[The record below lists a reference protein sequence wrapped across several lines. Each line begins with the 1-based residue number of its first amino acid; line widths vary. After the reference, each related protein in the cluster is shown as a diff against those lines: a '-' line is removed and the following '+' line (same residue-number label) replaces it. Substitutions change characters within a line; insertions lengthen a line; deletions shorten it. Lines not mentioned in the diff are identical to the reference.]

1 MASRTQSRR
10 LLEAEPRIDYVQCD
24 GLVVMKMVKHC
35 HEESMSNMEVAQGA
49 LLGLVVQNRLEIT
62 NCFPFPKNDEIA
74 DEEEYQLAMM
84 RRLRWYVQ
92 R

>member
-1 MASRTQSRR
+1 MEQ
-10 LLEAEPRIDYVQCD
+10 RIDYVQCD

-35 HEESMSNMEVAQGA
+35 HEESTSNMEVAQGA

-62 NCFPFPKNDEIA
+62 NCFPFSKNDEVA

-84 RRLRWYVQ
+84 RRLRW
-92 R
+92 